1 MQIQK
6 FVVRVVVTLIVAIVV
21 IAVFFHYSITILNAV
36 TEASVPESGM
46 HLSGWRI
53 QFEPFPGLWL
63 FFNPSFNAIKVF
75 GLLLFRFL
83 SLVPGISYLL
93 QNQIVGDSGRMHPE
107 YDWLPGRAGRVLL
120 AGSGKVACYRMKREK
135 LIGLNQ

>member
-1 MQIQK
+1 MIGLTNSNTGK
-6 FVVRVVVTLIVAIVV
+6 
-21 IAVFFHYSITILNAV
+21 
-36 TEASVPESGM
+36 ASGNRCGDSRRRKAKGKCE
-46 HLSGWRI
+46 WT
-53 QFEPFPGLWL
+53 F
-63 FFNPSFNAIKVF
+63 
-75 GLLLFRFL
+75 

-93 QNQIVGDSGRMHPE
+93 QNQMVGDSGRMHPE